1 MQPLEWADARW
12 EDPNGGSVY
21 LHGILPCIVYP
32 REIRPRTKWDGLAL
46 LATEDEPQVW
56 QEEAEAERD
65 SPGINV
71 ADALLSGGLD
81 ARYLDSLMLLEDITG
96 PNFPDPEPR
105 RLFLFAQ
112 KNHKHVFF
120 IEPSAGE
127 DDDWLDLLERQAT
140 KITNPMVLL
149 KTIFQKGRY
158 RRIHLELSKISKPV
172 SGMEPELFIAGSLA
186 GAWWIEQEL
195 RLGVELSGERD
206 ARLAARIRGALAEL
220 RKKCSRND
228 VVLLLPHHLARRNE
242 LLSALESSVTP
253 EHISCVDT
261 VSEGEEE

>member
-1 MQPLEWADARW
+1 MH
-12 EDPNGGSVY
+12 
-21 LHGILPCIVYP
+21 LHGVLPCIVYP
-32 REIRPRTKWDGLAL
+32 REIRPRIKWDGLAL
-46 LATEDEPQVW
+46 LATEDEPELW
-56 QEEAEAERD
+56 EAEAASELE

-71 ADALLSGGLD
+71 AEAMLGGGLD

-105 RLFLFAQ
+105 RLLLFAE

-120 IEPSAGE
+120 TEPCAE
-127 DDDWLDLLERQAT
+127 DDEDWLDMLERQAT
-140 KITNPMVLL
+140 KVTNPMVLL
-149 KTIFQKGRY
+149 KAIFQKGRY

-195 RLGVELSGERD
+195 RLGPELSRERD
-206 ARLAARIRGALAEL
+206 ARLAARIRGAVAEL
-220 RKKCSRND
+220 REKCGRND

-242 LLSALESSVTP
+242 LLAALESCATP
-253 EHISCVDT
+253 EHISCVETASD
-261 VSEGEEE
+261 GEEE